1 MGPGG
6 GGGGGLRDGSR
17 VVEPA
22 DARWRRLLA
31 SDVREYG
38 LQRPHPCLQVKGT
51 VNSKLIFHII
61 ICYSKII
68 FYRMSYY
75 GQPVYLRIDRKYYK
89 EDYKEPP

>member
-75 GQPVYLRIDRKYYK
+75 ELLLKNIFYYILAVLTF
-89 EDYKEPP
+89 YN